1 MSFSHGIQ
9 SNKGVFMNQ
18 EQINQSLKLTIQELV
33 TRLSDEITS
42 KNLIAIQLVEKDEEV
57 ARLKKENEELSE
69 LLDVNTQP
77 IEGGN

>member
-1 MSFSHGIQ
+1 
-9 SNKGVFMNQ
+9 MNQ